1 MRKENFNE
9 EKCSS
14 PGIFSS
20 SPGSGDHCV
29 LREAIPRGNRE
40 VLLCGDEHQ
49 FAVLAG
55 GTGRLSGRGQGA
67 GREG

>member
-20 SPGSGDHCV
+20 SPGGGGLCV

-40 VLLCGDEHQ
+40 VLLCGDEHK

-55 GTGRLSGRGQGA
+55 SASRLSGRGQGA
-67 GREG
+67 GRKG